1 MQTSAKRSVF
11 AGLPVGRIGLLAV
24 IAVFMLCMTTI
35 TGNAQS
41 SAGAIL
47 GTITDQSGA
56 VLPDTVV
63 QLVNQATGTKD
74 EATSNASGYYQF
86 PVVQPGTYKM
96 VIQKQ
101 GFKTM
106 SRPGIVLQNQSRIQ
120 VDLSLTV
127 GASTETVEVTA
138 SSPLIQADN
147 VSLGTVIDERQTNE
161 LPLNGRNPMNLTAL
175 VASVIPLG
183 QTQGSPTG
191 VNPIAWGNYQI
202 GGGMAGQNNVFLD
215 GAPDWGIYDHNIEI
229 IPTQDSIAEFKVET
243 NNLSAEYGRL
253 AGGAIQFTTKS
264 GSKDLHGSAW
274 EFIRNKIFNAN
285 TWFANNGGASRPAFT
300 QNQYG
305 FNVGGP
311 IWLGHLYDGRKR
323 TFFFFNWE
331 GYNQRV
337 GQTYTT
343 TVPDAQFLTGDASAW
358 AATASNP
365 AIYDPLTT
373 CTNAAGCAAGT
384 FTNNGFNSTAL
395 GYGQR
400 MPIGWDQPSSGAG
413 AYTPYHFQT
422 AQGFSNSINP
432 TSMAYLKYVFPN
444 PTDTTKL
451 IGNYTYN
458 ASGGGN
464 NYQAVVKLDHDLT
477 ERNHLSA
484 RYTHWHNESLP
495 VDVFAPKKSGIC
507 GNGACGE
514 TYFVHNGVL
523 ADTATLSSKTILD
536 VRLSFARFVYNRTP
550 VNTGFDVTQ
559 IGWPSAYQSLVEFP
573 GPASFSVPSFDPGT
587 YSLFGGQG
595 SDSTIIEAEDSYRL
609 AGTLTRFWGNHT
621 VKVGGEYAYNLF
633 NYAQSNT
640 AAGLWYWNSNW
651 TSSQATG
658 AASGGL
664 DVASYLLGYPSSGGT
679 QYAARIASKQ
689 IYPAIFV
696 TDDWRASSKLTFH
709 VGIRWENNLPFTERH
724 NWLSSFDPTQPN
736 AVVTA
741 AGSQL
746 PGVTAPMGNVNLVN
760 TPGRTSSRVMDTF
773 GKQFSPR
780 AGMSYRFAPNTV
792 INVGYGIF
800 WLPNDVTLAQ
810 NPGWDGDGASPTTT
824 KTTVDGV
831 SPIGCTNPTG
841 LTSIGTVRTCNIS
854 YPFPMTNPN
863 DATTSYI
870 VLPSFRTQT
879 NGTTNLP
886 TPLVNYQGNAIA
898 LPSAV
903 YKYQLNTL
911 GAGPTEVFPKNP
923 YAYTQQWNAGVQQQ
937 IGKSLAV
944 AVSYAGAKGTHLPFG
959 WLGMNNT
966 PDSYLAACGTING
979 VNGCGGSFSSA
990 ALSNQVPNPYAAV
1003 IPSANGNA
1011 RATVDQGQ
1019 MWRKWNAY
1027 GGISE
1032 PANLGDSFYN
1042 ALEVKIT
1049 KRFSQ
1054 GASINVAYTFAKF
1067 SSNTDTLN
1075 SWLES
1080 VTGQQDSDN
1089 LKGEMSLSSSDAPQR
1104 LVVAYVYDIPV
1115 GRGKAVLPNIGRV
1128 ADLAIGGWGL
1138 QGMTTLMKGFPLGIG
1153 MNGGRVYS
1161 HGQRPSV
1168 LPGCNKKTSG
1178 SAVQRLNN
1186 WFNTACFTDPGVN
1199 VYGNEPRNDPSLEA
1213 PGMANWDLSIVKKF
1227 PITADGRLNLQF
1239 RAEFYNLFNR
1249 TQFGVPSTGI
1259 SGYNLNS
1266 DGSQTPVNVNSNIG
1280 RIFNQLNNPRIAQF
1294 ALRVNF

>member
-1 MQTSAKRSVF
+1 MQTSAKRSAI
-11 AGLPVGRIGLLAV
+11 AGLPVRRIGLLAV
-24 IAVFMLCMTTI
+24 FAAFMLCMTTI

-106 SRPGIVLQNQSRIQ
+106 SRPGVILQNQARIQ

-191 VNPIAWGNYQI
+191 VNPLAWGNYQI

-274 EFIRNKIFNAN
+274 EFIRNKVFNAN
-285 TWFANNGGASRPAFT
+285 TWFANNGGAARPAFT

-343 TVPDAQFLTGDASAW
+343 TVPNAQFLSGDASAW
-358 AATASNP
+358 AEQAGNP
-365 AIYDPLTT
+365 QIYDPLTT
-373 CTNAAGCAAGT
+373 CTTAGGCGARDLNGHTVPAMAYGT
-384 FTNNGFNSTAL
+384 RL
-395 GYGQR
+395 
-400 MPIGWDQPSSGAG
+400 PIGWDQTG
-413 AYTPYHFQT
+413 YTPYHFT
-422 AQGFSNSINP
+422 TTQGYSNSINP
-432 TSMAYLKYVFPN
+432 TSLAYLKYVFPD
-444 PTDTTKL
+444 PTSPTLLQK
-451 IGNYTYN
+451 NYTYN

-464 NYQAVVKLDHDLT
+464 NYQSVVKLDHDLT
-477 ERNHLSA
+477 DRNHLSA

-495 VDVFAPKKSGIC
+495 VNVFAPKKSGIC
-507 GNGACGE
+507 GNGACAE

-536 VRLSFARFVYNRTP
+536 VRLSVARYVYNRTP
-550 VNTGFDVTQ
+550 ANPNFDVTQ
-559 IGWPSAYQSLVEFP
+559 IGWPSAYQALTEFP
-573 GPASFSVPSFDPGT
+573 GPASFSVPSFDLGA
-587 YSLFGGQG
+587 YGLFSGQG
-595 SDSTIIEAEDSYRL
+595 ADSTIIEANDEYRL

-621 VKVGGEYAYNLF
+621 VKVGGEYSYSTF

-640 AAGLWYWNSNW
+640 AAGLWYWTSGV
-651 TSSQATG
+651 TSSTG
-658 AASGGL
+658 SGTASGGL

-689 IYPAIFV
+689 LYPAIFV

-709 VGIRWENNLPFTERH
+709 AGLRWENNLPFTERH
-724 NWLSSFDPTQPN
+724 NWLSSFDPTQAN
-736 AVVTA
+736 TA
-741 AGSQL
+741 LSVAAL
-746 PGVTAPMGNVNLVN
+746 PGVTVPLGNVNLVN

-773 GKQFSPR
+773 GKQISPR
-780 AGMSYRFAPNTV
+780 VGMSYRFAPNTV

-800 WLPNDVTLAQ
+800 WLPGDVTLAQ
-810 NPGWDGDGASPTTT
+810 NPGWDGDAASPTTF
-824 KTTVDGV
+824 KATVDSV
-831 SPIGCTNPTG
+831 SPIGCKNPTG
-841 LTSIGTVRTCNIS
+841 NTSIGQVATCNIS
-854 YPFPMTNPN
+854 YPYPMTNPS

-886 TPLVNYQGNAIA
+886 SPLVNYTGAPIA
-898 LPSAV
+898 NTMGTNSV
-903 YKYQLNTL
+903 YEYQLNTL

-937 IGKSLAV
+937 LGKSTAI
-944 AVSYAGAKGTHLPFG
+944 AISYAGAKGTHLPFG

-966 PDSYLAACGTING
+966 PDSYLAACQTDNG
-979 VNGCGGSFSSA
+979 LPTGNVLGCGGSYAQA
-990 ALSNQVPNPYAAV
+990 ALQNQVANPYAPI

-1042 ALEVKIT
+1042 ALEVKVT

-1067 SSNTDTLN
+1067 VSNTDTLN

-1080 VTGQQDSDN
+1080 VSGQQDSDN
-1089 LKGEMSLSSSDAPQR
+1089 LRGEMSLSSSDAPQR
-1104 LVVAYVYDIPV
+1104 LVVAYVYDIPI
-1115 GRGKAVLPNIGRV
+1115 GRGKSILPNIGRV

-1138 QGMTTLMKGFPLGIG
+1138 QGMTTLMKGFPLGIT

-1161 HGQRPSV
+1161 HGQRPNFV
-1168 LPGCNKKTSG
+1168 PGCNKQTSG

-1186 WFNTACFTDPGVN
+1186 WFNTACYTDPGVN
-1199 VYGNEPRNDPSLEA
+1199 VYGTQPRNDPSLEA

-1259 SGYNLNS
+1259 SGYNLLP
-1266 DGSQTPVNVNSNIG
+1266 DGSKDPVNINSNVGI
-1280 RIFNQLNNPRIAQF
+1280 INSQMNLPRVAQF

>member
-24 IAVFMLCMTTI
+24 FAIFMLCMTTI

-41 SAGAIL
+41 SSGTIL

-56 VLPDTVV
+56 VLPNTVI
-63 QLVNQATGTKD
+63 QLINQATGTKD

-86 PVVQPGTYKM
+86 PVVPPGTYKM
-96 VIQKQ
+96 VVQKQ
-101 GFKTM
+101 GFKQM
-106 SRPGIVLQNQSRIQ
+106 SRPGIVLPTQARIQ

-202 GGGMAGQNNVFLD
+202 GGGMAGQNNVFID

-253 AGGAIQFTTKS
+253 AGGAISFTTKS
-264 GSKDLHGSAW
+264 GTKDLHGSAW

-285 TWFANNGGASRPAFT
+285 TWFANNGGAARPAFT

-311 IWLGHLYDGRKR
+311 VWLGHLYDGRKK

-343 TVPDAQFLTGDASAW
+343 TVPNDTFLAGNASEW
-358 AATASNP
+358 ASNAGNP
-365 AIYDPLTT
+365 QIYDPLTT
-373 CTNAAGCAAGT
+373 CTTAGGCGSRTFANGITLASMDYGT
-384 FTNNGFNSTAL
+384 RA
-395 GYGQR
+395 
-400 MPIGWDQPSSGAG
+400 PIGWDVTGYQ
-413 AYTPYHFQT
+413 PYHFQT
-422 AQGFSNSINP
+422 AQGYSNSINP
-432 TSMAYLKYVFPN
+432 TSMAYLKYVFPTA
-444 PTDTTKL
+444 TDPTKL

-464 NYQAVVKLDHDLT
+464 NYQWVTKIDHDLT
-477 ERNHLSA
+477 DRNHLMA

-523 ADTATLSSKTILD
+523 SDTATLSSKSILD
-536 VRLSFARFVYNRTP
+536 VRISFARFVYNRTP

-559 IGWPSAYQSLVEFP
+559 IAWPSAYQALVEFP

-587 YSLFGGQG
+587 YGLFSGQG
-595 SDSTIIEAEDSYRL
+595 SDSTIIEAEDTYRI
-609 AGTLTRFWGNHT
+609 AGTLTRFMGNHT
-621 VKVGGEYAYNLF
+621 IKVGGEYTLNNF

-640 AAGLWYWNSNW
+640 AAGLWYWTSGW

-658 AASGGL
+658 TASGGL

-679 QYAARIASKQ
+679 QYAARVASRQ
-689 IYPAIFV
+689 IYPAVFV
-696 TDDWRASSKLTFH
+696 TDDWRATSKLTFH
-709 VGIRWENNLPFTERH
+709 VGLRWENNLPFTERH
-724 NWLSSFDPTQPN
+724 QWLSSFDPEQSN
-736 AVVTA
+736 AVITTA
-741 AGSQL
+741 GL
-746 PGVTAPMGNVNLVN
+746 TGVTAPLGNVNMVN
-760 TPGRTSSRVMDTF
+760 SPGRNSQYVMDTF

-780 AGMSYRFAPNTV
+780 AGASYRFAPNTV
-792 INVGYGIF
+792 FNFGYGIF

-831 SPIGCTNPTG
+831 SPIGCKNPTG
-841 LTSIGTVRTCNIS
+841 STSIGDVATCNIS

-870 VLPSFRTQT
+870 VLPSFRTKT
-879 NGTTNLP
+879 DGVSNL
-886 TPLVNYQGNAIA
+886 TAPLKNYAGNNIQ
-898 LPSAV
+898 LPSEV

-911 GAGPTEVFPKNP
+911 GAGPTEVFAKNP
-923 YAYTQQWNAGVQQQ
+923 YGYTQQWNAGVQQQ
-937 IGKSLAV
+937 IGKSTAV

-966 PDSYLAACGTING
+966 PDSYLAAGD
-979 VNGCGGSFSSA
+979 A
-990 ALSNQVPNPYAAV
+990 ALRAQVTNPYVSV
-1003 IPSANGNA
+1003 IPSANGLA
-1011 RATVDQGQ
+1011 TPTVDQGQ

-1032 PANLGDSFYN
+1032 PAGLGDSFYS
-1042 ALEVKIT
+1042 ALEVKVT

-1067 SSNTDTLN
+1067 TSTTDTLN
-1075 SWLES
+1075 TWLQS
-1080 VTGQQDSDN
+1080 VTGLQDSDN
-1089 LKGEMSLSSSDAPQR
+1089 LKGEWSLSSSDMPQR
-1104 LVVAYVYDIPV
+1104 LVVAYVYDIPI
-1115 GRGKAVLPNIGRV
+1115 GRGKAVLPNIGRA
-1128 ADLAIGGWGL
+1128 ADLVVGGWGL

-1161 HGQRPSV
+1161 HGQRPNV
-1168 LPGCNKKTSG
+1168 IPGCNKKTSG
-1178 SAVQRLNN
+1178 SAVQRRDN
-1186 WFNTACFTDPGVN
+1186 WFNAACYTDPGVN
-1199 VYGNEPRNDPSLEA
+1199 VYGNQPRLDPSLQA

-1249 TQFGVPSTGI
+1249 TQFGVPNTGI
-1259 SGYNLNS
+1259 SGYNLNP
-1266 DGSQTPVNVNSNIG
+1266 DGSKTVVNNNANVG
-1280 RIFNQLNNPRIAQF
+1280 RIFNQLNSPRIAQF